1 MNYGVKVQV
10 GNFCMQKKQVHL
22 SKKEI
27 RQYYCELPE
36 SPGLRD
42 AQKDMQRAGLPY
54 IEVSTISGSW
64 KVMFAVSETMFH
76 ALDALTV
83 VKENGRYMVGG
94 PESGNIEAL
103 FVLMYANC
111 SIVGDAEY
119 QKAKA
124 ESFDA
129 YIKRMTAKE
138 MDGEK
143 AKEEDKLR
151 KENEDAVN
159 DVMERDK
166 LLKSAEMFGEG
177 LHAE

>member
-1 MNYGVKVQV
+1 MNYGIKVQV

-36 SPGLRD
+36 SPGLR
-42 AQKDMQRAGLPY
+42 AMQKDIQRAGLPY

-76 ALDALTV
+76 VLDALTV
-83 VKENGRYMVGG
+83 VKEDGQYVVGG
-94 PESGNIEAL
+94 PEKGNIEAL

-129 YIKRMTAKE
+129 YIKRMTAKQME
-138 MDGEK
+138 TDN
-143 AKEEDKLR
+143 AKGDDELCKESEE
-151 KENEDAVN
+151 AVD
-159 DVMERDK
+159 DVMERDR
-166 LLKSAEMFGEG
+166 LLKAAETFGEG
-177 LHAE
+177 EHAE